1 LFFPALFV
9 LVPLGLVIWG
19 LVDAASHPPWA
30 WDRAGQSKTLWIVLQ
45 AVGVL
50 FCFVG
55 VILSI
60 VYLAAIAPRV
70 RAAERGFTPPPGPPG
85 GPPPGWY
92 PDPNW
97 PGHAGYWDGVR
108 WTGQVR

>member
-1 LFFPALFV
+1 LMFAVVFL
-9 LVPLGLVIWG
+9 LVPLGIVIWG
-19 LVDAASHPPWA
+19 LVDASSHPAWA
-30 WDRAGQSKTLWIVLQ
+30 WDQARQNKTLWIVLQ

-60 VYLAAIAPRV
+60 VYLAAIAPQV
-70 RAAERGFTPPPGPPG
+70 RAAERAFDLSSGPPG

-97 PGHAGYWDGVR
+97 PGRVGYWDGIQ